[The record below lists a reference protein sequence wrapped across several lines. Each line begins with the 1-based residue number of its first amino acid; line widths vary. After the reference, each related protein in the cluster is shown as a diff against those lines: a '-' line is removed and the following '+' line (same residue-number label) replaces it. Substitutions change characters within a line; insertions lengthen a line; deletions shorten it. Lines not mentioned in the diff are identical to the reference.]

1 VKPLYLAF
9 LVLNYCVIAQE
20 SFGQVTISYPTTRAI
35 FQRNNSNLG
44 SVYISGNYTLMSDRI
59 EARAIARPMTPSQGS
74 STSWVIIQN
83 NPING
88 FFYGSLN
95 LQGGWYDIE
104 VRSWLGN
111 TLLGTTSVQRIG
123 VGEVFLIAGQSNATG
138 DSYLASQGNY
148 GTMANDDRISIVN
161 YNLSSTLNYGGI
173 VLPKAEFSHLD
184 STLNIAPF
192 GTSAWCWGALG
203 DTLAKRLNVPI
214 AFFNAGAS
222 GSGLSSWNITADDST
237 ATPANFITYPRG
249 MPYGR
254 LRATLNFYIAQFGI
268 RSILWH
274 QGETDNL
281 TETTRSI
288 YGQYLKNVI
297 SKSRLHSGKSNL
309 AWVVSKASRFKGFF
323 ITNSRTWQPVIE
335 AQNDV
340 IGLNGNGQTNYTTNV
355 YEGPETDML
364 IGPNV
369 RTSDS
374 IHFVGNGHR
383 ILAKAWNQKLTTTF
397 FTNSTPYLPIPPP
410 NLSSNCSGPSTLEI
424 SVPNIY
430 SSVNWT
436 NNISANNSLS
446 VSNIFTASSGQY
458 RARVK
463 DSVGNIL
470 ITPQINVPNNFAGLI
485 PIKSIASGTWHDGGT
500 WQCGRIPTSLDYVE
514 VSLGQT
520 VLVGGGLTARF
531 KKITI
536 NGNIQFFLSSTL
548 QN

>member
-1 VKPLYLAF
+1 VFIF
-9 LVLNYCVIAQE
+9 LNIAQK
-20 SFGQVTISYPTTRAI
+20 SFGQVTISYPTSRAI
-35 FQRNNSNLG
+35 FQRNNINNG
-44 SVYISGNYTLMSDRI
+44 TVYISGNYTTLSDRI
-59 EARAIARPMTPSQGS
+59 EARAVARPMTQSQGN
-74 STSWVIIQN
+74 STSWMIIQN

-88 FFYGSLN
+88 FYYGALN

-104 VRSWLGN
+104 VRCMLGS
-111 TLLGTTSVQRIG
+111 TIIGMAAVQRVG

-148 GTMANDDRISIVN
+148 GPMANDDRVSIVN
-161 YNLSSTLNYGGI
+161 YNLNSTTNYGGI
-173 VLPKAEFSHLD
+173 TLPRVEFSHLD

-203 DTLAKRLNVPI
+203 DTLVKRLNVPI

-222 GSGLSSWNITADDST
+222 GSGLPSWNITADDST
-237 ATPANFITYPRG
+237 ATPSSFITYPRG

-254 LRATLNFYIAQFGI
+254 LRAALNFYIAQFGV
-268 RSILWH
+268 RAVLWH

-281 TETTRSI
+281 IETTRGT

-297 SKSRLHSGKSNL
+297 TKSRLHSGKNNL
-309 AWVVSKASRFKGFF
+309 VWLVSKASRFKGFF
-323 ITNSRTWQPVIE
+323 ITNSRIWQPIID

-340 IGLNGNGQTNYTTNV
+340 IGLNGTGQINYTTNV

-374 IHFVGNGHR
+374 IHFVGHGHR
-383 ILAKAWNQKLTTTF
+383 LLAKVWSQKLSSTF
-397 FTNSTPYLPIPPP
+397 FANSVPYLSIPPP
-410 NLSSNCSGPSTLEI
+410 NLTSSCNGL
-424 SVPNIY
+424 
-430 SSVNWT
+430 
-436 NNISANNSLS
+436 SALDMS
-446 VSNIFTASSGQY
+446 VSNTYSNVIWTSNATANNNLSSSNSYTSSTGQF
-458 RARVK
+458 RAKVK
-463 DSVGNIL
+463 DSIGNIL
-470 ITPQINVPNNFAGLI
+470 ISPQINVPNNFAGLI
-485 PIKSIASGTWHDGGT
+485 PIKSITSGTWHDGAT
-500 WQCGRIPTSLDYVE
+500 WQCGRIPSSLDYVE
-514 VSLGQT
+514 VSSGHT

-536 NGNIQFFLSSTL
+536 NGYLQFFLSSTL